1 MGLAGIAP
9 AVVAAIAFGVQYV
22 PVKKYKSLG
31 LLIHRRFVHIWMD
44 ELQRL
49 HQDLTCKGNHH
60 QNAWFQTR
68 EALSFGN
75 MLHIHVSRKRSHD
88 IATK

>member
-31 LLIHRRFVHIWMD
+31 LSCRIYIY
-44 ELQRL
+44 
-49 HQDLTCKGNHH
+49 
-60 QNAWFQTR
+60 
-68 EALSFGN
+68 
-75 MLHIHVSRKRSHD
+75 IY
-88 IATK
+88 IYI